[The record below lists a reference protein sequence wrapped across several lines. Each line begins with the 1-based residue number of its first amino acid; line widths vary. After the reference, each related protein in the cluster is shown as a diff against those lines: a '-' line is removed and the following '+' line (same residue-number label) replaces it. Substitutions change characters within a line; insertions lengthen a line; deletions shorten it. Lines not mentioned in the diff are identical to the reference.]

1 MHHVFLFFLHVVMD
15 LLGISGTEYVG
26 YLASFM
32 VLLSFTMKD
41 VKKLRMV
48 NMAGCILFVIYG
60 FLMPTLRVGL
70 PIIIANAAILGVNM
84 FYLAKRK

>member
-1 MHHVFLFFLHVVMD
+1 MEFF
-15 LLGISGTEYVG
+15 GITVTEYVG

-48 NMAGCILFVIYG
+48 NMTGCILFVIYG
-60 FLMPTLRVGL
+60 FLMPTLRIGL
-70 PIIIANAAILGVNM
+70 PIIIANVAIFLVN
-84 FYLAKRK
+84 FYYLFFKKVA

>member
-1 MHHVFLFFLHVVMD
+1 MFKSIHMELF
-15 LLGISGTEYVG
+15 GITITEYIG

-48 NMAGCILFVIYG
+48 NMAGCILFVVYG
-60 FLMPTLRVGL
+60 FLMPTLRVGM

-84 FYLAKRK
+84 FYLVKRK